1 MQVKLKTAT
10 AVLFKTTFIVRTD
23 VIKTGKAFYSQLHV
37 WKNPSFVQS
46 TIGALLVIPIVLAF
60 EQQNALIVASLGSTV
75 FVVLGTPSS
84 KSARAKNVLSGH
96 SIGLIIGSVATLV
109 PVAIISALIAVSV
122 TMLLMVLTKTAHAPA
137 TGTALGLSVT
147 TPSVNLVIAF
157 LIVLLIIVTIHHLG
171 KPYLR
176 DLV

>member
-1 MQVKLKTAT
+1 MQVKLKTAI
-10 AVLFKTTFIVRTD
+10 AVLFKTTFVVRTD
-23 VIKTGKAFYSQLHV
+23 VIKLGKVFYSQLHV
-37 WKNPSFVQS
+37 WKKPSFVQS

-60 EQQNALIVASLGSTV
+60 EQQNVLIVASLGSTV

-96 SIGLIIGSVATLV
+96 SNGILIGSLTTSI
-109 PVAIISALIAVSV
+109 PVAVISALIAISV

-137 TGTALGLSVT
+137 TGTALGLSIT
-147 TPSVNLVIAF
+147 TPSVNLIIAF
-157 LIVLLIIVTIHHLG
+157 LIVSLIIVTIHHLG

>member
-1 MQVKLKTAT
+1 MQVKLMTAIS
-10 AVLFKTTFIVRTD
+10 VLFKTTFVVRTD
-23 VIKTGKAFYSQLHV
+23 VLKFGKDFYSQLQL
-37 WKNPSFVQS
+37 WKKPFFVQS
-46 TIGALLVIPIVLAF
+46 TIGGLLVIPIVLAF

-75 FVVLGTPSS
+75 FVVLATPLS

-96 SIGLIIGSVATLV
+96 SIGLIIGSTATLI
-109 PVAIISALIAVSV
+109 PFSIISALIAVSV

-147 TPSVNLVIAF
+147 TPSIDLVLAF
-157 LIVLLIIVTIHHLG
+157 LIVLLIIVTIHYLG